1 MADSEIARIFKGLPK
16 SYVGANIKK
25 PTTFYFSLDED
36 EKWTVALEPGQCTVK
51 PEKSENA
58 DCFFKAS
65 KQMFL
70 DVWGGK
76 YTPTVMDF
84 MTGKIKSNNP
94 TMLKDFV
101 AAFQGAKG

>member
-1 MADSEIARIFKGLPK
+1 MPDSEVAKIFKGLPK
-16 SYVGANIKK
+16 LYVGGNVKK

-36 EKWTVALEPGQCTVK
+36 EKWTVALEPGKCTVK

-58 DCFFKAS
+58 DCFFKTS

-70 DVWGGK
+70 DVWTGK

-94 TMLKDFV
+94 TMLRDFA
-101 AAFQGAKG
+101 AAFQAAK